1 MDAFYSLEEQEKI
14 ILENQKLV
22 YYLVKKFNVVP
33 DNYEDFVS
41 VGTIGLIKGINS
53 FNIEKGARL
62 STYVSRCIDNE
73 ILMHLRATKKLG
85 AEVYLNEPIRKR
97 QR

>member
-41 VGTIGLIKGINS
+41 VGTIGLIKAVATFDASKDIKFANLCCAVHRKRDS
-53 FNIEKGARL
+53 YVYEKGKE
-62 STYVSRCIDNE
+62 TF
-73 ILMHLRATKKLG
+73 
-85 AEVYLNEPIRKR
+85 
-97 QR
+97 

>member
-41 VGTIGLIKGINS
+41 VGTIGLIKRYQVCNLCCAVHRKRDS
-53 FNIEKGARL
+53 YVYEKGKE
-62 STYVSRCIDNE
+62 TF
-73 ILMHLRATKKLG
+73 
-85 AEVYLNEPIRKR
+85 
-97 QR
+97 